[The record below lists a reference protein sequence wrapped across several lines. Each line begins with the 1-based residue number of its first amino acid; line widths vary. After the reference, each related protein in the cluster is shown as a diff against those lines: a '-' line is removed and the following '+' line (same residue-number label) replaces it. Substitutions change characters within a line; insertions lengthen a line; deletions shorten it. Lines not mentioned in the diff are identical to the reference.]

1 MSLTTINQSA
11 LLPYSASQLFD
22 LVNDIES
29 YPDFMDGC
37 LEAEILSKK
46 ETQVTARLVLGK
58 AGLRYG
64 FTTSNTLIPDKSMQ
78 MALKEGPF
86 KHFDATWCFD
96 ALSDA
101 ACKISLKMEF
111 EFSSGLVNVA
121 LKQLFD
127 STSKNLVNAICQRA
141 EVLYGKG

>member
-37 LEAEILSKK
+37 LEAEILSRN
-46 ETQVTARLVLGK
+46 EAEVTARLVLGK
-58 AGLRYG
+58 LGLRYG
-64 FTTSNTLIPDKSMQ
+64 FTTSNTLVPDKSMQ

-86 KHFDATWCFD
+86 KHFDATWSFD

-141 EVLYGKG
+141 EVLYGNS

>member
-11 LLPYSASQLFD
+11 LLPYAASQLFD

-37 LEAEILSKK
+37 LEAEILSKN
-46 ETQVTARLVLGK
+46 EAQVTARLVLGK
-58 AGLRYG
+58 VGLRYG
-64 FTTSNTLIPDKSMQ
+64 FTTCNTLVRDKSMQ
-78 MALKEGPF
+78 MKLKEGPF
-86 KHFDATWCFD
+86 KHFDATWSFD
-96 ALSDA
+96 ALSDD

-121 LKQLFD
+121 LRQLFD